1 MVTTDNGYP
10 EIKID
15 NSHVELSGSEETLT
29 PLELIYTKVAIEFNF
44 NKVYEEAYK
53 RCRENNVCD
62 ILLGSL
68 PELLNQLTDESTTVR
83 DQIVFTADEME
94 EALDGL
100 KEGMHRKLFL
110 FLSQT
115 LEVL

>member
-1 MVTTDNGYP
+1 MVTTDKGYP

-15 NSHVELSGSEETLT
+15 NSHVEFSGSEETLT
-29 PLELIYTKVAIEFNF
+29 PLDLTYTKVAIEFNF
-44 NKVYEEAYK
+44 NKVYDEAYR
-53 RCRENNVCD
+53 RCRED
-62 ILLGSL
+62 IICNFLLGSL
-68 PELLNQLTDESTTVR
+68 PELLNQLTESTTVG
-83 DQIVFTADEME
+83 DQIAFTAEEME